1 MNRRARV
8 FLVAPLA
15 LLLAFLV
22 LATAPGPAAGYPTR
36 TVYDRKIVASGA
48 GPITAGDVNGD
59 GLTDLVAVDDGAGTI
74 QVFLQG
80 GAGLP
85 GGPSTAIQGL
95 VPRKVLLADV
105 DRDGRTDLVEMGS
118 NSTRIDYQDAPGF
131 VGRTQE
137 VPTVGPVDLAVGDL
151 TGDGLPDL
159 AVAREGDVGVW
170 VQRANGSWSRP
181 ADVTLAAPGF
191 QAIEAADLNR
201 DGHADLVLAK
211 PFNVTEYLQDPEGG
225 LNATERHQWLNS
237 SWGDISLRVG
247 DLNGDGRPDLV
258 VTEVVPRVPVPYGK
272 VTVLLQEAGAF
283 TASSVVEGAL
293 RGWTALG
300 DVNDDGIADLVVAD
314 AAPFLDVFLQ
324 KFTGGFDAAPTFQL
338 AVEWTAGASGI
349 EIGRFT
355 GRPFADIVARTPGS
369 LYLYEQEDA
378 PPVLLR
384 TIPSDFVINEG
395 ASGAGLIDLRNY
407 FADDHRVLRFAVVY
421 EEMRESLHATL
432 AADGYHLDFA
442 AAPGWHG
449 TAQFQVW
456 VTDGVMGHVPVSSN
470 RFAVMVN
477 ALPSITSA
485 PPAEVRAGEMLQY
498 QVTIADPYPA
508 DDAHAFSLVEAP
520 AGMRIDPQTG
530 LVEWTPRDADVG
542 THAARIRVTDAYGG
556 AAEQSFDLAVVAA
569 PPPPA
574 PGAWYFALGAG
585 IAVALLGVGSAVS
598 ENLKWA
604 LLMVF
609 IPLYSKIKREQVLD
623 HFVRG
628 QIYGYVL
635 ANPGEHYNA
644 IKVALNLTNGS
655 LAHHLKT
662 LEREQFL
669 KSKRFGL
676 YRRFYPMHMRIPED
690 GFFAPNEIQKTIID
704 LIGAQPGITQ
714 KEIAQR
720 LGLTPPTVNYHVG
733 ILAEH
738 KQIRVDRAGRKTH
751 CFVMD
756 AGMSTAPSA
765 PTGGATT
772 GTPRPGAPRP

>member
-8 FLVAPLA
+8 SLVVPLA
-15 LLLAFLV
+15 FLLAFLV

-36 TVYDRKIVASGA
+36 TGYDRKLVASGA
-48 GPITAGDVNGD
+48 GPIASGDVNGD
-59 GLTDLVAVDDGAGTI
+59 GLADLVAVDDGTGAI

-80 GAGLP
+80 GGGLP
-85 GGPSTAIQGL
+85 GSPSTAIQGL
-95 VPRKVLLADV
+95 APRKVLLADM
-105 DRDGRTDLVEMGS
+105 DRDGRTDLVSMGT
-118 NSTRIDYQDAPGF
+118 NSTLIDYQDAPGF

-137 VPTVGPVDLAVGDL
+137 VPTVGPVDLAVADL

-170 VQRANGSWSRP
+170 IQATNGSWSRS
-181 ADVTLAAPGF
+181 AEVALAAPGF
-191 QAIEAADLNR
+191 EAIEAADLNR
-201 DGHADLVLAK
+201 DGRADLVLAK
-211 PFNVTEYLQDPEGG
+211 PFNVTEYFQDAQGG
-225 LNATERHQWLNS
+225 LNATEHHQWMNS
-237 SWGDISLRVG
+237 SWGAVSLQVG
-247 DLNGDGRPDLV
+247 DLNGDGWPDLA

-272 VTVLLQEAGAF
+272 VTLLLQEAGAF
-283 TASSVVEGAL
+283 APPSAIEGAL

-300 DVNDDGIADLVVAD
+300 DVNDDGVADLVVAD
-314 AAPFLDVFLQ
+314 ATPYLDVFLQ
-324 KFTGGFDAAPTFQL
+324 RFTGGFDAAPALRL
-338 AVEWTAGASGI
+338 AVEWAGGASGI
-349 EIGRFT
+349 AIGRFT
-355 GRPFADIVARTPGS
+355 GRPFADIVARTPGW

-378 PPVLLR
+378 PPALIR

-407 FADDHRVLRFAVVY
+407 FADDHRVLQFAVVY
-421 EEMRESLHATL
+421 EEKPASLHATL
-432 AADGYHLDFA
+432 ASDGYRLDFA
-442 AAPGWHG
+442 AAPGWHDI
-449 TAQFQVW
+449 AHFQVW
-456 VTDGVMGHVPVSSN
+456 VTDGVVGHVPVSSN
-470 RFAVMVN
+470 TFAVMVN

-485 PPAEVRAGEMLQY
+485 PPTEARAGETLEY
-498 QVTIADPYPA
+498 QVTITDPYPA
-508 DDAHAFSLVEAP
+508 DDAHTFSLVEAP

-530 LVEWTPRDADVG
+530 LVEWTPGDADVG
-542 THAARIRVTDAYGG
+542 TRAARIRVTDAYGG
-556 AAEQSFDLAVVAA
+556 TAEQSFGLAVAPA
-569 PPPPA
+569 PPPA
-574 PGAWYFALGAG
+574 GPGAWYLALGAG
-585 IAVALLGVGSAVS
+585 IALALLGAGSAVS

-690 GFFAPNEIQKTIID
+690 GFFAPNEIQKTIVD
-704 LIGAQPGITQ
+704 LIRDQPGITQ
-714 KEIAQR
+714 KEIAER

-751 CFVMD
+751 CFVID
-756 AGMSTAPSA
+756 AGPSGTTSV
-765 PTGGATT
+765 PVGGATT